1 MFVTLVVVFI
11 FSFISLLL
19 LSCIVSE
26 IVNSRF
32 ENAWMF
38 LIVLVITSSLS
49 WGLIGNCFP
58 VKSSSDVVCASVI
71 KTKTAVVVEYKDE
84 RELFTDAAT
93 YNELDEGEIEV
104 NLVKDYNMYGGVC
117 GKRIQLIRE

>member
-1 MFVTLVVVFI
+1 MFVTLVVVFSI
-11 FSFISLLL
+11 ISLFIGIGIFITDKPENTVLL
-19 LSCIVSE
+19 I
-26 IVNSRF
+26 
-32 ENAWMF
+32 
-38 LIVLVITSSLS
+38 IVLAITSFVS

-71 KTKTAVVVEYKDE
+71 KTKTAVVVEYKDN
-84 RELFTDAAT
+84 REIFTDAAT
-93 YNELDEGEIEV
+93 YNELNEGEIEV